1 MSNVVKKLKHNP
13 LIEMELTEKIYI
25 TDSKNIEEALKFINL
40 IHKNNT
46 GYFGI
51 FQKDQYVSGRFFE
64 DSPSWNQMSNYL
76 HLKDLYLTINSFY
89 IPQRKISCVRQIN
102 AFWVD
107 LDYYKVN
114 KYKNKSPTEMIE
126 IMRNDEMFKE
136 LEPSF
141 WVDSG
146 NGLYLFYLIKDV
158 PKQSKKLWSNVEN
171 KLVEK
176 FLPYGADRGAK
187 DIPRFL
193 RIPGSINSKTGRRAR
208 LILPNQQEPVRY
220 ELNKIR
226 DIILPTLP
234 YTKKEWLKLK
244 AERKKKKKEAKDKI
258 NNNNNIRYIFNPST
272 LNYGRM
278 NDIKTLIEI
287 RKNDVEGIRNTAFH
301 LFTLFSFYT
310 YGIDKKDKVWASLID
325 LNNSLLEPLRINEL
339 EDIYNSALGNAEL
352 YERVLIEYK
361 NLKDKP
367 NKTYYLREKGCY
379 IYSTSNII
387 KKLNITENEME
398 QLKTLVN
405 LNEKNK
411 RRREKYKENKI
422 EISKRR
428 KEEYKNKLKEQGKL
442 TREEQNNLIRAKIKS
457 LLDEGFKQKNISLQL
472 EIGIATVKR
481 HIKYIKENG
490 I

>member
-1 MSNVVKKLKHNP
+1 MSNVAKKLKHNP
-13 LIEMELTEKIYI
+13 FIEMEQTKKYYL
-25 TDSKNIEEALKFINL
+25 TDSKNIEQALKFINL
-40 IHKNNT
+40 IHINNT

-51 FQKDQYVSGRFFE
+51 FQKQEYVSGRFFQDVPE
-64 DSPSWNQMSNYL
+64 WNRMSNYL
-76 HLKDLYLTINSFY
+76 HLKDLYLTINSFF
-89 IPQRKISCVRQIN
+89 IPQRKANYVRQIN

-114 KYKNKSPTEMIE
+114 KYKNKSSGEMIE
-126 IMRNDEMFKE
+126 IMRNDGMFKE

-158 PKQSKKLWSNVEN
+158 PKQSKKLWSKIEN

-176 FLPYGADRGAK
+176 FLHYGADRGAK

-208 LILPNQQEPVRY
+208 LILTNQEPIRY

-234 YTKKEWLKLK
+234 YTKEEWLKLK

-272 LNYGRM
+272 LNYTRALDIEKLIKLRA
-278 NDIKTLIEI
+278 NDI
-287 RKNDVEGIRNTAFH
+287 EGLRNTAFH
-301 LFTLFSFYT
+301 LFTLFSFYYYST
-310 YGIDKKDKVWASLID
+310 NEKEKIWTNLLN
-325 LNNSLLEPLRINEL
+325 LNNSLVEPVRENEL
-339 EDIYNSALGNAEL
+339 EDIYNSALGNAQV
-352 YERVLIEYK
+352 YETALMEYK

-379 IYSTSNII
+379 IYSTSKII
-387 KKLNITENEME
+387 EKLNITQNEME
-398 QLKTLVN
+398 QLKILIN
-405 LNEKNK
+405 KNEKNK

-428 KEEYKNKLKEQGKL
+428 KEEYKNKLKQQGKL
-442 TREEQNNLIRAKIKS
+442 SREEQNTLIREKIKS
-457 LLDEGFKQKNISLQL
+457 LLDEGFKQKDIALQL
-472 EIGIATVKR
+472 DIGIATVKR
-481 HIKYIKENG
+481 HIKYIK
-490 I
+490 

>member
-1 MSNVVKKLKHNP
+1 MSNVAKKLKHNP
-13 LIEMELTEKIYI
+13 LIEMEQTEKYYL
-25 TDSKNIEEALKFINL
+25 TNSRNIEEALKFINL
-40 IHKNNT
+40 IHKNNS

-51 FQKDQYVSGRFFE
+51 FQKNEYVSGRFYE
-64 DSPSWNQMSNYL
+64 EPPEWNIMANYL
-76 HLKDLYLTINSFY
+76 HLKDLYLSINSFF
-89 IPQRKISCVRQIN
+89 IPQRKANYVRQIN

-107 LDYYKVN
+107 LDYYKVD
-114 KYKNKSPTEMIE
+114 KYKNKSAIEIIE
-126 IMRNDEMFKE
+126 IMRNDGMFKE

-141 WVDSG
+141 YVDSG
-146 NGLYLFYLIKDV
+146 NGLYIFYLIEDV
-158 PKQSKKLWSNVEN
+158 PKQSKKLWSKIEN
-171 KLVEK
+171 ILVEK
-176 FLPYGADRGAK
+176 FSPYGADRVAK

-208 LILPNQQEPVRY
+208 LILPNQEPIRY

-244 AERKKKKKEAKDKI
+244 EERKNKKKEAKDKI

-301 LFTLFSFYT
+301 LFALFSFYHF
-310 YGIDKKDKVWASLID
+310 GVNEKAKVWTSLID
-325 LNNSLLEPLRINEL
+325 LNNSLLEPLKTNEL
-339 EDIYNSALGNAEL
+339 EDIYNSALSNAEL

-379 IYSTSNII
+379 IYSNSKVIE
-387 KKLNITENEME
+387 KLNITPNEME
-398 QLKTLVN
+398 QLKILIDVD
-405 LNEKNK
+405 EKNK
-411 RRREKYKENKI
+411 RRREKYKKNKD
-422 EISKRR
+422 EISKKR
-428 KEEYKNKLKEQGKL
+428 KEEYKNKLKKQGKL
-442 TREEQNNLIRAKIKS
+442 SKQEQLQITYGKIKS
-457 LLDEGFKQKNISLQL
+457 LLDEGFKQKDIALQL
-472 EIGIATVKR
+472 GIGLRTVKT

-490 I
+490 L